1 MSSNNESVKTALHD
15 IHQEIG
21 AKLIDFHGWI
31 MPVQFEGIIKEH
43 EQVRTQAGIF
53 DVSHMGEFYL
63 EGKDSEIA
71 LQKVVT
77 NNVKRLEKNQCLYSP
92 LCYENGTMVDDLLV
106 YKFNNQKYM
115 IVVNASNIDKDFDW
129 MKSKLIGDCTLTN
142 HSSKISLLAIQGP
155 KSQKILSKFFEVDLS
170 DLKTYRFIES
180 KFNEVDIIISR
191 TGYTGEDGFEV
202 YLDNESA
209 KILYKDLLK
218 IDGLKPIGL
227 GARDTLR
234 FEAKLPLYGNE
245 LSDQVTPIETGLKRF
260 CDIDG
265 DDFIGKNVLLKQIE
279 EKPDKKIS
287 GIEMLDRGIPRTGY
301 LVFDSKT
308 DGKQIGI
315 VTSGSHC
322 PSLEKTCALILMDRL
337 GGKIGKEVWVEIR
350 SKRKLAKIIKTPFYK
365 KA

>member
-1 MSSNNESVKTALHD
+1 MSSDVESVKTSLYDVHK
-15 IHQEIG
+15 EIG

-43 EQVRTQAGIF
+43 EQVRSEAGIF

-63 EGKDSEIA
+63 EGPDSEIA
-71 LQKVVT
+71 LQKIVT
-77 NNVKRLEKNQCLYSP
+77 NNVKRLETKQCLYSP
-92 LCYENGTMVDDLLV
+92 MCYENGTMVDDLLV
-106 YKFNNQKYM
+106 YKFHDQKYM

-129 MKSKLIGDCTLTN
+129 MQSKLTGDCKLEN

-155 KSQKILSKFFEVDLS
+155 KSKDILSTFFSEDLS
-170 DLKTYRFIES
+170 HLQTYRFTTLQYQGQE
-180 KFNEVDIIISR
+180 IILSR

-202 YLDNESA
+202 YLENELAIS
-209 KILYKDLLK
+209 LYKELLDL
-218 IDGLKPIGL
+218 DGLKPIGL

-260 CDIDG
+260 CDLEG
-265 DDFIGKNVLLKQIE
+265 DDFIGKDILIQQIE
-279 EKPDKKIS
+279 DKPSKKIS
-287 GIEMLDRGIPRTGY
+287 GIEMLDRAIPRTGY
-301 LVFDSKT
+301 AIFDQESE
-308 DGKQIGI
+308 GKQIGV

-337 GGKIGKEVWVEIR
+337 GGKIGKRVWVEVR
-350 SKRKLAKIIKTPFYK
+350 NKRKLAKIVKTPFYK
-365 KA
+365 KS